1 MISHLIISFNHL
13 RTDTGALASIWVFL
27 NYSGTVI
34 ARILY
39 NISYER
45 SFRSLSNDLVIKK
58 FRQTILKMG
67 ILKRF
72 YHFYFFN
79 RNIVVTI

>member
-1 MISHLIISFNHL
+1 MISHLIICFNHL

-27 NYSGTVI
+27 SYSGTII

-39 NISYER
+39 DISYER

-58 FRQTILKMG
+58 FRQTILKME

-79 RNIVVTI
+79 RNIVTI